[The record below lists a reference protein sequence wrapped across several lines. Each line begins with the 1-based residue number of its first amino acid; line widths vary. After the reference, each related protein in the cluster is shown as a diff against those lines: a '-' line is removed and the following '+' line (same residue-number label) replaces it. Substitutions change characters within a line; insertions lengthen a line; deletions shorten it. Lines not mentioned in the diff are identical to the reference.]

1 MRSKSRFM
9 TLVLLETRE
18 SYLQIRVQSLCTLRG
33 HCRQGHAT
41 FSLDHLVGGRQQG
54 RRHRDA
60 ERLGGLEAYHEFKF
74 GWLFDGKIARLGAVQ
89 NLVNIVTR
97 AAKHLSVI
105 GSIRHQPPAFDVIP
119 GAVHRRQLRCERQ
132 GVYANLVGAD
142 EWVGGNV
149 KRVHT
154 TLKLIIGGSP
164 ITSTHLIQSSPT
176 T

>member
-1 MRSKSRFM
+1 MRSKSRFT

-41 FSLDHLVGGRQQG
+41 FSLDHLVGGRRQG

-60 ERLGGLEAYHEFKF
+60 ERLGGLEAYNEFKF

-89 NLVNIVTR
+89 TLVNIVTR
-97 AAKHLSVI
+97 SAKHLSII
-105 GSIRHQPPAFDVIP
+105 GSIRHQPTAFDVIP

-132 GVYANLVGAD
+132 GVDANLVGAD
-142 EWVGGNV
+142 EWVGRNV

-154 TLKLIIGGSP
+154 TLELLNGGGPYLPLAS
-164 ITSTHLIQSSPT
+164 LRA
-176 T
+176 